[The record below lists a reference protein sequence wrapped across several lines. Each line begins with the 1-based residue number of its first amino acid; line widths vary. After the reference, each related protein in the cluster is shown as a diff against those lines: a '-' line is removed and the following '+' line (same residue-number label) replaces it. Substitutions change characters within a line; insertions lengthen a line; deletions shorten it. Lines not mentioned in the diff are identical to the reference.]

1 MRGTAAG
8 CDGWSGDDIASWP
21 TEAWV
26 VMAELVQR
34 WLARGEVPDVWS
46 SVRQIQLQ
54 KPNAKV
60 REGDQ
65 ALAAKDLRPPSKV

>member
-1 MRGTAAG
+1 MGARGPWRLQMRT
-8 CDGWSGDDIASWP
+8 P
-21 TEAWV
+21 TP
-26 VMAELVQR
+26 
-34 WLARGEVPDVWS
+34 ARGEVPDAWS